1 MIAATATTMATTTTT
16 TQILG
21 IPDLAALFD

>member
-1 MIAATATTMATTTTT
+1 MIAVTATTTATTTTT

-21 IPDLAALFD
+21 ITDLAALFD